1 MHLNNEA
8 IRAEKQGL
16 GRTPGSCVYAAVPR
30 RRINAVARRRC
41 YLFDCPETFCWIDKR
56 DSTLQSKVTT
66 REFMATSIA
75 TAGLPVI
82 KAAGGIVL
90 RHTPRCDEVVVVYR
104 KRHRD
109 WTLPKGKLKDGES
122 FEEAALR
129 EVQEETGCSCRLG
142 SYLGGISYAISGIP
156 KVVMFWKMSV
166 VDEKPIAEN
175 DEIAEAVWMPVPTA
189 IQKLTHAQE
198 KSLLT
203 RVAGGP
209 KAVAAAAAAMAEI
222 GSAPKPAEPAPI
234 AASTVPIPSAPAPI
248 VQPPAAN
255 EPAPPLVST
264 PAVTTPVS
272 ESPTQGPPRS
282 VQPAPA
288 PAAIANPPV
297 TPAVA
302 PEALQLSVPDLSGDR
317 PQTRRQLSSEDR
329 RTYSRVVHELEAF
342 KVELAFLESRGPHD
356 DTSWQAAA
364 KEHISRVERCLDGY
378 DVEGALASLRSARR
392 YAVLGLNPAEL
403 AARAQILR
411 EESRKFSSWRAV
423 AIQRLLAVADDKLTP
438 ARVSD
443 AMGLRDEAAT
453 DQHLR
458 SMIVN
463 DRLRLVGGACGA
475 GALLFV
481 LSIPVSG
488 MIHDYAPLAF
498 FGLAG
503 SSLAAVQMLIAAKS
517 DGKLPNRFV
526 LLALVLAGAM
536 AGLAANFIYQFAV
549 EYFKLEQQY
558 LAAVFA
564 LALALGYIGERIAAH
579 FAGYSRERTSSGP
592 Y

>member
-1 MHLNNEA
+1 
-8 IRAEKQGL
+8 
-16 GRTPGSCVYAAVPR
+16 
-30 RRINAVARRRC
+30 
-41 YLFDCPETFCWIDKR
+41 
-56 DSTLQSKVTT
+56 
-66 REFMATSIA
+66 MATSIA
-75 TAGLPVI
+75 TPGLPVI

-90 RHTPRCDEVVVVYR
+90 RHTSRGDEVVVVYR
-104 KRHRD
+104 KRHQD

-142 SYLGGISYAISGIP
+142 SYLGGISYAISGVP

-166 VDEKPIAEN
+166 VDENPMAEN
-175 DEIAEAVWMPVPTA
+175 DEIAEALWMPVPAA

-209 KAVAAAAAAMAEI
+209 KAVAAAAAKAEP
-222 GSAPKPAEPAPI
+222 GAAPKPAESAPI
-234 AASTVPIPSAPAPI
+234 AASTVPTPSAPAPI

-255 EPAPPLVST
+255 EPASALVST
-264 PAVTTPVS
+264 STVAMPVS
-272 ESPTQGPPRS
+272 ESPTQPPSRT

-317 PQTRRQLSSEDR
+317 TPTRRRLSREGR

-342 KVELAFLESRGPHD
+342 KVELAFLESRGPHA

-364 KEHISRVERCLDGY
+364 KEHISRMERCLDGC

-392 YAVLGLNPAEL
+392 YAVLGLIPAEL
-403 AARAQILR
+403 SARAQILR

-423 AIQRLLAVADDKLTP
+423 AIQRLLAVADDRLTP

-443 AMGLRDEAAT
+443 AMGLRDEAAS

-458 SMIVN
+458 SMILN
-463 DRLRLVGGACGA
+463 DRLRLVGAACGA
-475 GALLFV
+475 GALMFV
-481 LSIPVSG
+481 LSIPLSG
-488 MIHDYAPLAF
+488 MIHDYAPLAC

-503 SSLAAVQMLIAAKS
+503 SSLAAVQMLIAGKS

-526 LLALVLAGAM
+526 LVALVLAGAL

-558 LAAVFA
+558 HAAVFA
-564 LALALGYIGERIAAH
+564 LALTLGYIGERMAAH